1 MTNQVAA
8 DRFINDLERV
18 AQVRSEMSVCLS
30 RLADTINQAE
40 LAGESSSAD
49 TINQAEL
56 AGESSSG
63 KLSLERD
70 IEDITVASKNLK
82 QGVFRLLVLGDMKRG
97 KSTFLNALIGE
108 NLLPSDVN
116 PCTAVL
122 TVLRYGAEKKVT
134 IHFNDG
140 KSPQQLDFQSF
151 KYKYTIDPAEAKKL
165 EQEKKQAFPDVD
177 YAVVEYP
184 LTLLEKGIEIVD
196 SPGLNDTEARNE
208 LSLGYVNN
216 CHAILFVMRASQP
229 CTLGERR
236 YLENYIKGRGLTV
249 FFLINAW
256 DQVKESL
263 IDPDDIEELSA
274 AENRLRQV
282 FKANLAEYCYV
293 DGRDI
298 YDERVFELSSIQA
311 LRKRLKN
318 SQASLEGTGF
328 PDFMGSLNTFLTR
341 ERAIAELRQVRT
353 LARQACNH
361 TREAIERRLPLLDKD
376 VNELKQRIDSVEP
389 EDVNELKQRIDSV
402 EPEFNK
408 LTNIRDQFQKEIIN
422 TRDSQARK
430 ISESFRSYVLNL
442 GNTFETDFLRYQPEL
457 NLFDFLSSGK
467 RDAFNAALQKAF
479 EQYITDKFSAWTITA
494 EKDINAAFREL
505 SLSAAQY
512 GASYSQVTDQITE
525 KLTGQSVRVNPAGTS
540 EDDNSPGWA
549 KWAMG
554 LLSLSRGNL
563 AGFALAGAGFDW
575 KNILLNYFTVI
586 GVGGIITAVTGIFL
600 GPIGF
605 ALLGLGVGVL
615 QADQARKELV
625 KTAKKELVKYL
636 PQLAHEQSQTVYDAV
651 KECFDSYEREVSKRI
666 NDDITSREREVSKR
680 INDDITS
687 RKSELDN
694 LLKQKATREINR
706 ESELK
711 RLKSLQE
718 DVIEQLQKI
727 EAAYSN
733 LLAYYS

>member
-1 MTNQVAA
+1 MNYQVGTEQ
-8 DRFINDLERV
+8 FINDLERV
-18 AQVRSEMSVCLS
+18 SQVRSEIAICLS
-30 RLADTINQAE
+30 KIADTINQAE
-40 LAGESSSAD
+40 LAGD
-49 TINQAEL
+49 N
-56 AGESSSG
+56 SSG
-63 KLSLERD
+63 KLSLTRD
-70 IEDITVASKNLK
+70 IEDITAASKNLRN
-82 QGVFRLLVLGDMKRG
+82 GVFRLLVLGDMKRG

-116 PCTAVL
+116 PCTAIL
-122 TVLRYGAEKKVT
+122 TILRYGAEKKVT

-165 EQEKKQAFPDVD
+165 EQEQKQAFPDVD

-236 YLENYIKGRGLTV
+236 YLENYIKGRGLSV

-263 IDPDDIEELSA
+263 IDPDDIEELTSA
-274 AENRLRQV
+274 ETRLRQV
-282 FKANLAEYCYV
+282 FKANLSEYCYV
-293 DGRDI
+293 DGQDI

-311 LRKRLKN
+311 LRRRLKN
-318 SQASLEGTGF
+318 PQADLSKTGF
-328 PDFMGSLNTFLTR
+328 PEFMGALNTFLTR

-353 LARQACNH
+353 LARQAVNH
-361 TREAIERRLPLLDKD
+361 TYEAIERRIPLLDQD
-376 VNELKQRIDSVEP
+376 VDELK
-389 EDVNELKQRIDSV
+389 KRIDSV
-402 EPEFNK
+402 EPEFTK
-408 LTNIRDQFQKEIIN
+408 LNQIRDQFQKEIIN
-422 TRDSQARK
+422 TRDNQARG

-442 GNTFETDFLRYQPEL
+442 GNTFENDFLRYQPEL

-467 RDAFNAALQKAF
+467 RDAFNIALQKAF
-479 EQYITDKFSAWTITA
+479 EQYITDKFSAWTLNA
-494 EKDINAAFREL
+494 EKEMNTAFKEL
-505 SLSAAQY
+505 SNSASQY
-512 GASYSQVTDQITE
+512 GASYNQVTNQITE
-525 KLTGQSVRVNPAGTS
+525 KLTGQKVNVNTHTTT

-563 AGFALAGAGFDW
+563 AGVALASAGFDW

-586 GVGGIITAVTGIFL
+586 GVGGMITAVTGVFL

-605 ALLGLGVGVL
+605 ALLGLGVGIL

-625 KTAKKELVKYL
+625 KTTKKELIKYL
-636 PQLAHEQSQTVYDAV
+636 PQVANEQAPIVYDAV
-651 KECFDSYEREVSKRI
+651 KECFSTYEKEVSQ
-666 NDDITSREREVSKR
+666 R

-694 LLKQKATREINR
+694 LLQQKKTREINR
-706 ESELK
+706 ETEFK
-711 RLKSLQE
+711 RFKNLQE
-718 DVIEQLQKI
+718 NIIEQLQKI
-727 EAAYSN
+727 ETAYSN
-733 LLAYYS
+733 LLTYYS

>member
-1 MTNQVAA
+1 MTYQVGT
-8 DRFINDLERV
+8 DKFINDLERV
-18 AQVRSEMSVCLS
+18 AQVRSEISVCLS
-30 RLADTINQAE
+30 RIADTIGEAE
-40 LAGESSSAD
+40 LV
-49 TINQAEL
+49 
-56 AGESSSG
+56 GESSSG

-70 IEDITVASKNLK
+70 IEDITIASKNLQK
-82 QGVFRLLVLGDMKRG
+82 GVFRLLVLGDMKRG

-122 TVLRYGAEKKVT
+122 TILRYGPEKTVT

-140 KSPQQLDFQSF
+140 KSPQKLDFQSF

-165 EQEKKQAFPDVD
+165 EQEKKSAFPDVD

-184 LTLLEKGIEIVD
+184 LPLLEKGIEIVD
-196 SPGLNDTEARNE
+196 SPGLNDTESRNE

-236 YLENYIKGRGLTV
+236 YLENYIKGRGLSV
-249 FFLINAW
+249 FFLVNAW
-256 DQVKESL
+256 DQVRESL
-263 IDPDDIEELSA
+263 IDPDDVEELQAS
-274 AENRLRQV
+274 ENRLRQV
-282 FKANLAEYCYV
+282 FKANLAEYCSL
-293 DGRDI
+293 DGQDI
-298 YDERVFELSSIQA
+298 YEERVFELSSIQA
-311 LRKRLKN
+311 LRRRLKN
-318 SQASLEGTGF
+318 PQADLTGTGF
-328 PDFMGSLNTFLTR
+328 PEFMGSLNTFLTR

-353 LARQACNH
+353 LARQACKH
-361 TREAIERRLPLLDKD
+361 TQEAIARRLPLLDQD
-376 VNELKQRIDSVEP
+376 VDELK
-389 EDVNELKQRIDSV
+389 KRIDSV

-408 LTNIRDQFQKEIIN
+408 LTGIGEQFQKEIIN

-430 ISESFRSYVLNL
+430 ISESFRGYVLNL

-457 NLFDFLSSGK
+457 NVLDFLSSGK
-467 RDAFNAALQKAF
+467 REAFNQALQKAF
-479 EQYITDKFSAWTITA
+479 EQYIADKAAAWTLTA
-494 EKDINAAFREL
+494 EKDINDAFQVL
-505 SLSAAQY
+505 SRSASQY
-512 GASYSQVTDQITE
+512 GASYSQITDQITA
-525 KLTGQSVRVNPAGTS
+525 KLTGQQVKVNPTS
-540 EDDNSPGWA
+540 TPEEDQSPGWA

-563 AGFALAGAGFDW
+563 AGVALAGAGFDW

-586 GVGGIITAVTGIFL
+586 GIGGILTAVTGIFL

-605 ALLGLGVGVL
+605 ALLGLGVGFL

-636 PQLAHEQSQTVYDAV
+636 PQIAHEQSQTVYDAV
-651 KECFDSYEREVSKRI
+651 KECFDAYEKEVSQRI
-666 NDDITSREREVSKR
+666 NDDIA
-680 INDDITS
+680 S

-694 LLKQKATREINR
+694 LVKQKETREINR
-706 ESELK
+706 EGELH
-711 RLKSLQE
+711 RLKKLQE
-718 DVIEQLQKI
+718 DVISQIQKI
-727 EAAYSN
+727 EAAYSS

>member
-1 MTNQVAA
+1 MMSEQVAT
-8 DRFINDLERV
+8 DIFIKDLERV
-18 AQVRSEMSVCLS
+18 AQVRSEISVCLNK
-30 RLADTINQAE
+30 LVEIINTAE
-40 LAGESSSAD
+40 LAGD
-49 TINQAEL
+49 
-56 AGESSSG
+56 SSSG

-70 IEDITVASKNLK
+70 IDDITVASKNLR

-122 TVLRYGAEKKVT
+122 TVLRYGPEKKVT

-151 KYKYTIDPAEAKKL
+151 KHKYTIDPAEAKKL

-208 LSLGYVNN
+208 LSLSYVNN

-256 DQVKESL
+256 DQLRESL
-263 IDPDDIEELSA
+263 IDPDDVEELQA
-274 AENRLRQV
+274 AEDRLRQV

-293 DGRDI
+293 DGQNI

-311 LRKRLKN
+311 LRRRLKN
-318 SQASLEGTGF
+318 TQADLQGTGF
-328 PDFMGSLNTFLTR
+328 PEFMGALNTFLTK
-341 ERAIAELRQVRT
+341 ERAIAELRQIRT
-353 LARQACNH
+353 LSRQAVNH
-361 TREAIERRLPLLDKD
+361 ILEAVARRVPLLDQD
-376 VNELKQRIDSVEP
+376 VNELK
-389 EDVNELKQRIDSV
+389 KRIDSV
-402 EPEFNK
+402 EPEFNT
-408 LTNIRDQFQKEIIN
+408 LTTIRDQFQKEIFN
-422 TRDSQARK
+422 TRDTQART

-442 GNTFETDFLRYQPEL
+442 GNTFENDFVRYQPEL

-467 RDAFNAALQKAF
+467 REAFNAALQKAF
-479 EQYITDKFSAWTITA
+479 EQYITDKSAAWTLTA
-494 EKDINAAFREL
+494 EKDINTAFKEL
-505 SLSAAQY
+505 SHSAAQY
-512 GASYSQVTDQITE
+512 GASYSQVTDKITE
-525 KLTGQSVRVNPAGTS
+525 KITGQNIKVNATIPS
-540 EDDNSPGWA
+540 EDDNSPAWA

-554 LLSLSRGNL
+554 LLSLSKGNL
-563 AGFALAGAGFDW
+563 AGVALAGSGFDW

-586 GVGGIITAVTGIFL
+586 GIGGIITAVTGVFL

-605 ALLGLGVGVL
+605 ALLGLGVGFL

-636 PQLAHEQSQTVYDAV
+636 PQVAQEQSQVVYDAV
-651 KECFDSYEREVSKRI
+651 KECFDAYEREVSKRI
-666 NDDITSREREVSKR
+666 NDDIV
-680 INDDITS
+680 S

-694 LLKQKATREINR
+694 LVKQKETREINR

-711 RLKSLQE
+711 RLKTLQE
-718 DVIEQLQKI
+718 DVIAQLQKI

>member
-1 MTNQVAA
+1 MDSQLNTDQ
-8 DRFINDLERV
+8 FINDLERV
-18 AQVRSEMSVCLS
+18 AQVRSQISGCLS
-30 RLADTINQAE
+30 RMADTLQQ
-40 LAGESSSAD
+40 G
-49 TINQAEL
+49 EL

-122 TVLRYGAEKKVT
+122 TILRYGAEKTVT

-140 KSPQQLDFQSF
+140 KSPQKLDFSSF

-184 LTLLEKGIEIVD
+184 LPLLQKGIEIVD

-236 YLENYIKGRGLTV
+236 YLENYIKGRGLSV

-256 DQVKESL
+256 DHVRESL
-263 IDPDDIEELSA
+263 IDPDDIEDLQA

-282 FKANLAEYCYV
+282 FKANLAEYCVV
-293 DGRDI
+293 DGVDI
-298 YDERVFELSSIQA
+298 YEERVFEVSSIQA
-311 LRKRLKN
+311 LRRRVKN
-318 SQASLEGTGF
+318 PQANLEGTGF
-328 PDFMGSLNTFLTR
+328 PKFMACLNTFLTR

-353 LARQACNH
+353 LARQACKH
-361 TREAIERRLPLLDKD
+361 TQEAIARRLPLIDQD
-376 VNELKQRIDSVEP
+376 VNELKKRLDSV
-389 EDVNELKQRIDSV
+389 Q
-402 EPEFNK
+402 PEFEK
-408 LTNIRDQFQKEIIN
+408 LTNIRDQFQTEIIN
-422 TRDSQARK
+422 TRDAQARQV
-430 ISESFRSYVLNL
+430 SESFRGYVLNL

-457 NLFDFLSSGK
+457 NVLDFLSSGK
-467 RDAFNAALQKAF
+467 REAFNQALQKAF
-479 EQYITDKFSAWTITA
+479 EQYIADKTAAWSLTA
-494 EKDINAAFREL
+494 EKDINSAFAQL
-505 SLSAAQY
+505 SRSAAQY
-512 GASYSQVTDQITE
+512 GASYNQVTEQITA
-525 KLTGQSVRVNPAGTS
+525 KLTGQPVKVNTNS
-540 EDDNSPGWA
+540 TTEDDKSPGWA

-563 AGFALAGAGFDW
+563 AGVALAGAGFDW

-586 GVGGIITAVTGIFL
+586 GVGGILTAVTGIFL

-605 ALLGLGVGVL
+605 ALLGLGVGFL

-625 KTAKKELVKYL
+625 KTAKNELVKYL
-636 PQLAHEQSQTVYDAV
+636 PQIAHEQSQTVYDAV
-651 KECFDSYEREVSKRI
+651 KECFDVYDREVNQRI
-666 NDDITSREREVSKR
+666 NDDIL
-680 INDDITS
+680 S

-694 LLKQKATREINR
+694 LLKQKETREINR
-706 ESELK
+706 DNELQ
-711 RLKSLQE
+711 RLKKLQE
-718 DVIEQLQKI
+718 DVIAEMQKI
-727 EAAYSN
+727 EGVYSN
-733 LLAYYS
+733 LITYYS

>member
-1 MTNQVAA
+1 MSNQVLT
-8 DRFINDLERV
+8 DQFLKDLERV
-18 AQVRSEMSVCLS
+18 AQVRSDISIYLNN
-30 RLADTINQAE
+30 LAETITKAE
-40 LAGESSSAD
+40 LAGD
-49 TINQAEL
+49 
-56 AGESSSG
+56 SSSG
-63 KLSLERD
+63 KLSLERN
-70 IEDITVASKNLK
+70 IEDIALASKNLR

-122 TVLRYGAEKKVT
+122 TILRYGPEKRVT

-165 EQEKKQAFPDVD
+165 EQEKKPAFPDVD

-184 LTLLEKGIEIVD
+184 LALLEKGIEIVD

-236 YLENYIKGRGLTV
+236 YLENYIKGRGLSV

-263 IDPDDIEELSA
+263 IDPDDTAELKA
-274 AENRLRQV
+274 AEDRLRQV
-282 FKANLAEYCYV
+282 FKANLVDYCYV
-293 DGRDI
+293 DGQDI
-298 YDERVFELSSIQA
+298 YDERVFEVSSIQA
-311 LRKRLKN
+311 LRRRLKN
-318 SQASLEGTGF
+318 PQADLSGTGF
-328 PDFMGSLNTFLTR
+328 PEFMGAINTFLTR

-361 TREAIERRLPLLDKD
+361 TQEAIARRIPLLDQD
-376 VNELKQRIDSVEP
+376 VDELKKRIE
-389 EDVNELKQRIDSV
+389 SV

-408 LTNIRDQFQKEIIN
+408 LTGIRDQFQKEIIN
-422 TRDSQARK
+422 TRDTQART

-457 NLFDFLSSGK
+457 NLLDFLSNGK
-467 RDAFNAALQKAF
+467 REAFNTALQKAF
-479 EQYITDKFSAWTITA
+479 EQYITDKSAAWTLTA
-494 EKDINAAFREL
+494 EKDIDAAFKKL
-505 SLSAAQY
+505 SRSAAQY
-512 GASYSQVTDQITE
+512 GASYNKITDEITE
-525 KLTGQSVRVNPAGTS
+525 KLTGQKVNLNAHTS
-540 EDDNSPGWA
+540 PEDDKSPGWA

-554 LLSLSRGNL
+554 LLSLTKGNL
-563 AGFALAGAGFDW
+563 AGVALAGAGFDW

-586 GVGGIITAVTGIFL
+586 GIGGVITAVTGVLL

-605 ALLGLGVGVL
+605 AFLGLGVGFL

-625 KTAKKELVKYL
+625 KTAKKELVRYL
-636 PQLAHEQSQTVYDAV
+636 PQVAHEQSQTVYNAV
-651 KECFDSYEREVSKRI
+651 KECFDSYEKEVSQ
-666 NDDITSREREVSKR
+666 R

-694 LLKQKATREINR
+694 LVKQKQTREINR
-706 ESELK
+706 ETELK
-711 RLKSLQE
+711 RLKTLQE
-718 DVIEQLQKI
+718 DVISQLQKI
-727 EAAYSN
+727 EASYSN
-733 LLAYYS
+733 LLTYYS

>member
-1 MTNQVAA
+1 MNYQVGTEQ
-8 DRFINDLERV
+8 FINDLERV
-18 AQVRSEMSVCLS
+18 SQVRSEIAICLS
-30 RLADTINQAE
+30 KIADTINQAE
-40 LAGESSSAD
+40 LAGD
-49 TINQAEL
+49 NY
-56 AGESSSG
+56 SG
-63 KLSLERD
+63 KLSLTRD
-70 IEDITVASKNLK
+70 IEDITAASKNLRN
-82 QGVFRLLVLGDMKRG
+82 GVFRLLVLGDMKRG

-116 PCTAVL
+116 PCTAIL
-122 TVLRYGAEKKVT
+122 TILRYGAEKKVT

-165 EQEKKQAFPDVD
+165 EQEQKQAFPDVD

-236 YLENYIKGRGLTV
+236 YLENYIKGRGLSV

-263 IDPDDIEELSA
+263 IDPDDIEELTSG
-274 AENRLRQV
+274 ETRLRQV
-282 FKANLAEYCYV
+282 FKANLSEYCYV
-293 DGRDI
+293 DGQDI

-311 LRKRLKN
+311 LRRRLKN
-318 SQASLEGTGF
+318 PQADLSKTGF
-328 PDFMGSLNTFLTR
+328 PEFMGALNTFLTR

-353 LARQACNH
+353 LARQAVNH
-361 TREAIERRLPLLDKD
+361 TYEAIERRIPLLDQD
-376 VNELKQRIDSVEP
+376 VDELK
-389 EDVNELKQRIDSV
+389 KRIDSV
-402 EPEFNK
+402 EPEFTK
-408 LTNIRDQFQKEIIN
+408 LNQIRDQFQKEIIN
-422 TRDSQARK
+422 TRDNQARG

-442 GNTFETDFLRYQPEL
+442 GNTFENDFLRYQPEL

-467 RDAFNAALQKAF
+467 RDAFNIALQKAF
-479 EQYITDKFSAWTITA
+479 EQYITDKFSAWTLNA
-494 EKDINAAFREL
+494 EKEMNTAFKEL
-505 SLSAAQY
+505 SNSASQY
-512 GASYSQVTDQITE
+512 GASYNQVTNQITE
-525 KLTGQSVRVNPAGTS
+525 KLTGQKVNVNTHTTT

-563 AGFALAGAGFDW
+563 AGVALASAGFDW

-586 GVGGIITAVTGIFL
+586 GVGGMITAVTGVFL

-605 ALLGLGVGVL
+605 ALLGLGVGIL

-625 KTAKKELVKYL
+625 KTTKKELIKYL
-636 PQLAHEQSQTVYDAV
+636 PQVANEQAPIVYDAV
-651 KECFDSYEREVSKRI
+651 KECFSTYEKEVSQ
-666 NDDITSREREVSKR
+666 R

-694 LLKQKATREINR
+694 LLQQKKTWEINR
-706 ESELK
+706 ETEFK
-711 RLKSLQE
+711 RFKNLQE
-718 DVIEQLQKI
+718 NVIEQLQKI

>member
-1 MTNQVAA
+1 MIDQVAT
-8 DRFINDLERV
+8 DRFIQDLERV
-18 AQVRSEMSVCLS
+18 AQVRSEISVCLTK
-30 RLADTINQAE
+30 LAETINQAE
-40 LAGESSSAD
+40 LAGD
-49 TINQAEL
+49 
-56 AGESSSG
+56 SSSG

-70 IEDITVASKNLK
+70 IEDITVASKNLR

-122 TVLRYGAEKKVT
+122 TVLRYGPEKKVT

-140 KSPQQLDFQSF
+140 KSPQQLDFQNF

-165 EQEKKQAFPDVD
+165 EQEKKQAFPNVD

-249 FFLINAW
+249 FFLVNAW
-256 DQVKESL
+256 DQVRESL
-263 IDPDDIEELSA
+263 IDPDDVEELQAS
-274 AENRLRQV
+274 ENRLRQV
-282 FKANLAEYCYV
+282 FNANLAEYCTV
-293 DGRDI
+293 EGQNI

-311 LRKRLKN
+311 LRRRLKN
-318 SQASLEGTGF
+318 PQADLDGTGF
-328 PDFMGSLNTFLTR
+328 PKFMEALNTFLTR

-353 LARQACNH
+353 LARLACNH
-361 TREAIERRLPLLDKD
+361 TREAVARRIPLLDQD
-376 VNELKQRIDSVEP
+376 VNELK
-389 EDVNELKQRIDSV
+389 KRIDSV

-408 LTNIRDQFQKEIIN
+408 LTGIRDEFQKEILN
-422 TRDSQARK
+422 TGDTQART
-430 ISESFRSYVLNL
+430 ISESFRGYVLNL
-442 GNTFETDFLRYQPEL
+442 GDTFETDFLRYQPEL

-467 RDAFNAALQKAF
+467 REAFNTALQKAF
-479 EQYITDKFSAWTITA
+479 EQYITDKSAVWTLTA
-494 EKDINAAFREL
+494 EKDINAAFKEL
-505 SLSAAQY
+505 SRSASQY

-525 KLTGQSVRVNPAGTS
+525 KLTGQNVKVNATNTV
-540 EDDNSPGWA
+540 EEDNSPGWA

-554 LLSLSRGNL
+554 LLSLSKGNL

-586 GVGGIITAVTGIFL
+586 GIGGIITAVTGIFL

-605 ALLGLGVGVL
+605 ALLGLGVGFL

-625 KTAKKELVKYL
+625 KTANKELVKHL
-636 PQLAHEQSQTVYDAV
+636 PQVAHEQSQVVYNAV

-666 NDDITSREREVSKR
+666 NDDIV
-680 INDDITS
+680 S

-694 LLKQKATREINR
+694 LVKQKQTREINR
-706 ESELK
+706 DGELN
-711 RLKSLQE
+711 RLKKLQE
-718 DVIEQLQKI
+718 DVIAQLQKI

-733 LLAYYS
+733 LLTYYS

>member
-1 MTNQVAA
+1 MNYQVGTEK
-8 DRFINDLERV
+8 FINDLERV
-18 AQVRSEMSVCLS
+18 SQVRSEISICLS
-30 RLADTINQAE
+30 KIADTINQAE
-40 LAGESSSAD
+40 LAGD
-49 TINQAEL
+49 N
-56 AGESSSG
+56 SSG
-63 KLSLERD
+63 KLSLTRD
-70 IEDITVASKNLK
+70 IEDITAASKNLK
-82 QGVFRLLVLGDMKRG
+82 NGVFRLLVLGDMKRG

-122 TVLRYGAEKKVT
+122 TILRYGAEKKVT

-165 EQEKKQAFPDVD
+165 EQEQKQAFPDVD

-236 YLENYIKGRGLTV
+236 YLENYIKGRGLSV
-249 FFLINAW
+249 FFLVNAW

-263 IDPDDIEELSA
+263 IDPDDMEELTSA
-274 AENRLRQV
+274 ETRLRQV

-293 DGRDI
+293 DGQDI

-311 LRKRLKN
+311 LRRRLKN
-318 SQASLEGTGF
+318 PQADLSKTGF
-328 PDFMGSLNTFLTR
+328 PEFMGALNTFLTR

-353 LARQACNH
+353 LARQAVNH
-361 TREAIERRLPLLDKD
+361 TCEAIDRRIPLLDQD
-376 VNELKQRIDSVEP
+376 VDELK
-389 EDVNELKQRIDSV
+389 KRIDSV
-402 EPEFNK
+402 EPEFTK
-408 LTNIRDQFQKEIIN
+408 LNQIRDQFQKEIIN
-422 TRDSQARK
+422 TSDSQARG

-442 GNTFETDFLRYQPEL
+442 GNTFENDFLRYQPEL

-467 RDAFNAALQKAF
+467 RDAFNTALQKAF
-479 EQYITDKFSAWTITA
+479 EQYITDKFSAWTLTA
-494 EKDINAAFREL
+494 EKDMNTAFREL
-505 SLSAAQY
+505 SNSAAQY
-512 GASYSQVTDQITE
+512 GASYNQVTNQITE
-525 KLTGQSVRVNPAGTS
+525 KLTGQKVNVNTHS
-540 EDDNSPGWA
+540 TTEDDNSPGWA

-563 AGFALAGAGFDW
+563 AGVALAGAGFDW

-605 ALLGLGVGVL
+605 ALLGLGVGIL

-625 KTAKKELVKYL
+625 KTTKKELIKYL
-636 PQLAHEQSQTVYDAV
+636 PQVANEQAPIVYDAV
-651 KECFDSYEREVSKRI
+651 KECFTTYEKEVSQRI
-666 NDDITSREREVSKR
+666 NDDIA
-680 INDDITS
+680 S

-694 LLKQKATREINR
+694 LLQQKKTREINR
-706 ESELK
+706 ESEFK
-711 RLKSLQE
+711 RFKNLQE
-718 DVIEQLQKI
+718 NIIEQLQKI
-727 EAAYSN
+727 ETAYSN

>member
-1 MTNQVAA
+1 MNYQVGTEQ
-8 DRFINDLERV
+8 FINDLERV
-18 AQVRSEMSVCLS
+18 SQVRSEIAICLS
-30 RLADTINQAE
+30 KIADTINQAE
-40 LAGESSSAD
+40 LAGD
-49 TINQAEL
+49 N
-56 AGESSSG
+56 SSG
-63 KLSLERD
+63 KLSLTRD
-70 IEDITVASKNLK
+70 IEDITAASKNLRN
-82 QGVFRLLVLGDMKRG
+82 GVFRLLVLGDMKRG

-116 PCTAVL
+116 PCTAIL
-122 TVLRYGAEKKVT
+122 TILRYGAEKKVT

-165 EQEKKQAFPDVD
+165 EQEQKQAFPDVD

-236 YLENYIKGRGLTV
+236 YLENYIKGRGLSV

-263 IDPDDIEELSA
+263 IDPDDIEELTSA
-274 AENRLRQV
+274 ETRLRQV
-282 FKANLAEYCYV
+282 FKANLSEYCYV
-293 DGRDI
+293 DGQDI

-311 LRKRLKN
+311 LRRRLKN
-318 SQASLEGTGF
+318 PQADLSKTGF
-328 PDFMGSLNTFLTR
+328 PEFMGALNTFLTR

-353 LARQACNH
+353 LARQAVNH
-361 TREAIERRLPLLDKD
+361 TYEAIERRIPLLDQD
-376 VNELKQRIDSVEP
+376 VDELK
-389 EDVNELKQRIDSV
+389 KRIDSV
-402 EPEFNK
+402 EPEFTK
-408 LTNIRDQFQKEIIN
+408 LNQIRDQFQKEIIN
-422 TRDSQARK
+422 TRDNQARG

-442 GNTFETDFLRYQPEL
+442 GNTFENDFLRYQPEL

-467 RDAFNAALQKAF
+467 RDAFNIALQKAF
-479 EQYITDKFSAWTITA
+479 EQYITDKFSAWTLNA
-494 EKDINAAFREL
+494 EKEMNTAFKEL
-505 SLSAAQY
+505 SNSASQY
-512 GASYSQVTDQITE
+512 GASYNQVTNQITE
-525 KLTGQSVRVNPAGTS
+525 KLTGQKVNVNTHTTT

-563 AGFALAGAGFDW
+563 AGVALASAGFDW

-586 GVGGIITAVTGIFL
+586 GVGGMITAVTGVFL

-605 ALLGLGVGVL
+605 ALLGLGVGIL

-625 KTAKKELVKYL
+625 KTTKKELIKYL
-636 PQLAHEQSQTVYDAV
+636 PQVANEQAPIVYDAV
-651 KECFDSYEREVSKRI
+651 KECFSTYEKEVSQ
-666 NDDITSREREVSKR
+666 R

-694 LLKQKATREINR
+694 LLQQKKTREINR
-706 ESELK
+706 ETEFK
-711 RLKSLQE
+711 RFKNLQE
-718 DVIEQLQKI
+718 NVIEQLQKI

>member
-1 MTNQVAA
+1 
-8 DRFINDLERV
+8 
-18 AQVRSEMSVCLS
+18 
-30 RLADTINQAE
+30 
-40 LAGESSSAD
+40 
-49 TINQAEL
+49 
-56 AGESSSG
+56 
-63 KLSLERD
+63 
-70 IEDITVASKNLK
+70 
-82 QGVFRLLVLGDMKRG
+82 MKRG

-116 PCTAVL
+116 PCTAIL
-122 TVLRYGAEKKVT
+122 TILRYGAEKKVT

-165 EQEKKQAFPDVD
+165 EQEQKQAFPDVD

-236 YLENYIKGRGLTV
+236 YLENYIKGRGLSV

-263 IDPDDIEELSA
+263 IDPDDIEELTSA
-274 AENRLRQV
+274 ETRLRQV
-282 FKANLAEYCYV
+282 FKANLSEYCYV
-293 DGRDI
+293 DGQDI

-311 LRKRLKN
+311 LRRRLKN
-318 SQASLEGTGF
+318 PQADLSKTGF
-328 PDFMGSLNTFLTR
+328 PEFMGALNTFLTR

-353 LARQACNH
+353 LARQAVNH
-361 TREAIERRLPLLDKD
+361 TYEAIERRIPLLDQD
-376 VNELKQRIDSVEP
+376 VDELK
-389 EDVNELKQRIDSV
+389 KRIDSV
-402 EPEFNK
+402 EPEFTK
-408 LTNIRDQFQKEIIN
+408 LNQIRDQFQKEIIN
-422 TRDSQARK
+422 TRDNQARG

-442 GNTFETDFLRYQPEL
+442 GNTFENDFLRYQPEL

-467 RDAFNAALQKAF
+467 RDAFNIALQKAF
-479 EQYITDKFSAWTITA
+479 EQYITDKFSAWTLNA
-494 EKDINAAFREL
+494 EKEMNTAFKEL
-505 SLSAAQY
+505 SNSASQY
-512 GASYSQVTDQITE
+512 GASYNQVTNQITE
-525 KLTGQSVRVNPAGTS
+525 KLTGQKVNVNTHTTT

-563 AGFALAGAGFDW
+563 AGVALASAGFDW

-586 GVGGIITAVTGIFL
+586 GVGGMITAVTGVFL

-605 ALLGLGVGVL
+605 ALLGLGVGIL

-625 KTAKKELVKYL
+625 KTTKKELIKYL
-636 PQLAHEQSQTVYDAV
+636 PQVANEQAPIVYDAV
-651 KECFDSYEREVSKRI
+651 KECFSTYEKEVSQ
-666 NDDITSREREVSKR
+666 R

-694 LLKQKATREINR
+694 LLQQKKTREINR
-706 ESELK
+706 ETEFK
-711 RLKSLQE
+711 RFKNLQE
-718 DVIEQLQKI
+718 NVIEQLQKI